1 MEVYAAASNGTWL
14 DVMLP
19 GGHNGHYLV
28 RTHKLNVGDS
38 NRDV

>member
-1 MEVYAAASNGTWL
+1 
-14 DVMLP
+14 MLP